1 MKNAKSII
9 LSLICSL
16 AFAVSS
22 CQEQQRESPTQ
33 GNLTIISSE
42 DVFPVIDLQVKDF
55 SRVYEK
61 ATITHLS
68 SSARDAIVQLLND
81 SVKLIVC
88 PRELN
93 DEEKR
98 VIIQNELNV
107 TTTKI
112 AYDAVAVIVNQ
123 KNTLEKMTVD
133 ELKNIV
139 TGKVQRWTEVEG
151 SGLSSAIII
160 AMGDPNSAVF
170 EYLKT
175 RLFGNEKLAT
185 TVLPCSSTREVFDV
199 VSERPNA
206 IGFVGI
212 SWLSDAPKNIRVLSV
227 GDPKY
232 QRDSTSTVLEYFPPH
247 QAHIY
252 RNYYPL
258 SRTIYIYTHKA
269 GQGVALGFSSF
280 AAGVEGQK
288 IIVKNG
294 LVPATMPVRLVQLNQ
309 Q

>member
-1 MKNAKSII
+1 M
-9 LSLICSL
+9 
-16 AFAVSS
+16 
-22 CQEQQRESPTQ
+22 
-33 GNLTIISSE
+33 ISSE

-55 SRVYEK
+55 TRVYEK

-93 DEEKR
+93 EEEKR
-98 VIIQNELNV
+98 VIAQNELDV

-123 KNTLEKMTVD
+123 KNAMEKATVD
-133 ELKNIV
+133 ELKNML
-139 TGKVQRWTEVEG
+139 TGKVQRWTQVEG

-175 RLFGNEKLAT
+175 RLFGDEKLAPT
-185 TVLPCSSTREVFDV
+185 ILPCSSTREVFNV

-212 SWLSDAPKNIRVLSV
+212 SWLADAPKNIRVLSI

-232 QRDSTSTVLEYFPPH
+232 RRDSTSTVLEYFPPH

-258 SRTIYIYTHKA
+258 SRPIFIYTHKA

-294 LVPATMPVRLVQLNQ
+294 LVPATMPVRLIQLNQ